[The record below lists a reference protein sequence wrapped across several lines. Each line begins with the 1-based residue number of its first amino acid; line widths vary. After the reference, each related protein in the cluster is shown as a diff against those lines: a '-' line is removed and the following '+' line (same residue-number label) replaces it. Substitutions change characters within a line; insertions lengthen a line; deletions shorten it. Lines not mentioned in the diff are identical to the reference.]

1 LEKVKTAGSL
11 TLRGVAGIFP
21 AAADGDDI
29 VIGQKGDS
37 HLCFLRSQ
45 QKKPA
50 GAYNPCLA
58 DFVAPAV
65 NGQKVD
71 RLGLFALSAGFGMDE
86 AVSGY
91 KRNNDEYNALLLAA
105 LANALAEAFIEE
117 VHLRISREW
126 WGYAGEEI
134 LPTNNYQLPTNIR
147 PAFGYPACP
156 DHNDKRIAF
165 DLLEAEKRCGMELT
179 ASGMIVPAASVCG
192 MFFANPA
199 AYYFGIGTVGEDQLA
214 DWAKR
219 KGISVE
225 EARKRALH

>member
-1 LEKVKTAGSL
+1 
-11 TLRGVAGIFP
+11 
-21 AAADGDDI
+21 
-29 VIGQKGDS
+29 
-37 HLCFLRSQ
+37 LRSQ

-50 GAYNPCLA
+50 GINNPCLA

-65 NGQKVD
+65 NGQMTD
-71 RLGLFALSAGFGMDE
+71 WLGLFALSAGFGMDE

-117 VHLRISREW
+117 VHLRISQEW
-126 WGYAGEEI
+126 WGYANKEI
-134 LPTNNYQLPTNIR
+134 PPTPHIR

-165 DLLEAEKRCGMELT
+165 DLLEAEKRCGLKLT

-192 MFFANPA
+192 MIFANPA
-199 AYYFGIGTVGEDQLA
+199 AYYFGIGAVGEDQLA
-214 DWAKR
+214 DWARR
-219 KGISVE
+219 KGIGVD
-225 EARKRALH
+225 EARRRAALVGSLSNN